1 MNPMKKFFVFAT
13 LLIVLGCGRIDKQYT
28 KILSPE
34 STQRTQVTCY
44 TVFGVPYFCLE
55 KKDTSNTIIEYIEV
69 EKIVRHVGQIIV
81 VAEKREAVPVEEIV
95 QSIRSEIGSSV
106 VSSYEEVVE
115 DIMTKITDVVGADYV
130 IDVSVGDI
138 EECCQ

>member
-1 MNPMKKFFVFAT
+1 MKKFFVFPT

-34 STQRTQVTCY
+34 STQTTKVTCH
-44 TVFGVPYFCLE
+44 TVFGVPFFCVE
-55 KKDTSNTIIEYIEV
+55 KKDTSNTIIEYVEV
-69 EKIVRHVGQIIV
+69 EKIVRHVGEIIV

-95 QSIRSEIGSSV
+95 ESIQSEIGSSA

-115 DIMTKITDVVGADYV
+115 DIISKITDAVGDDYI
-130 IDVSVGDI
+130 IDVSVADI
-138 EECCQ
+138 VE

>member
-1 MNPMKKFFVFAT
+1 MKKFFVFAT

-34 STQRTQVTCY
+34 STQTTKVTCH
-44 TVFGVPYFCLE
+44 TVLGVPFFCLE
-55 KKDTSNTIIEYIEV
+55 KKDTSNNIIEYVEV
-69 EKIVRHVGQIIV
+69 EKIVRHVGDIIV

-95 QSIRSEIGSSV
+95 RTIQSEIGSSA

-115 DIMTKITDVVGADYV
+115 DIITKITDAVGDDFV
-130 IDVSVGDI
+130 IDVSVTDI
-138 EECCQ
+138 EIL

>member
-13 LLIVLGCGRIDKQYT
+13 LLIVLGCGRIDKQYN

-34 STQRTQVTCY
+34 STQTTKVTCH

-55 KKDTSNTIIEYIEV
+55 KKDTFNTVIEYIEV
-69 EKIVRHVGQIIV
+69 EKIVRHVGEIIV
-81 VAEKREAVPVEEIV
+81 VAEKREAVPVEDIV
-95 QSIRSEIGSSV
+95 QSIRSEIGSAS

-115 DIMTKITDVVGADYV
+115 DIMTKITDAVGDDYV

>member
-1 MNPMKKFFVFAT
+1 MKKFFVFAT

-34 STQRTQVTCY
+34 STQTTKVTCH
-44 TVFGVPYFCLE
+44 TVFGVPFFCLE
-55 KKDTSNTIIEYIEV
+55 KKDTSNNIIEYVEV
-69 EKIVRHVGQIIV
+69 EKIVRHVGDIIV

-95 QSIRSEIGSSV
+95 RTIQSEIGSSA

-115 DIMTKITDVVGADYV
+115 DIITKITDAVGDDFV
-130 IDVSVGDI
+130 IDVSVTDI
-138 EECCQ
+138 EIL